1 MFGICFSFSF
11 SIWCSSNAIA
21 STILSFIRTNNTT
34 RKRKRTQT
42 VVTSL
47 VHPSNYHKVPIA
59 LFVDTPHQN
68 ERIENYRR
76 IKIAFCELRSCV
88 GCVCVFENEKID
100 IYFIGVILPISLH
113 CFFLSQLVYFLFMDV
128 VFVIIY
134 PWFNLNAYLAIIISQ
149 THIQGYIQM
158 SKVHGL

>member
-88 GCVCVFENEKID
+88 GCVCVWKWENRHLFHWCD
-100 IYFIGVILPISLH
+100 ITNFITL
-113 CFFLSQLVYFLFMDV
+113 FFSFSTCLFLVYGCCFC
-128 VFVIIY
+128 Y
-134 PWFNLNAYLAIIISQ
+134 YLPLVQ
-149 THIQGYIQM
+149 F
-158 SKVHGL
+158 